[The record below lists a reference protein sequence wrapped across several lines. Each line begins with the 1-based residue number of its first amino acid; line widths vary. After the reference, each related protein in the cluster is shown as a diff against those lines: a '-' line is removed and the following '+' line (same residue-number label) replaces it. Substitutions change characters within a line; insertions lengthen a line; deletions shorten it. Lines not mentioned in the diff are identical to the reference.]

1 MDSKIEITFQRI
13 SANELKL
20 FFRTKEPL
28 ECEEPLLELGE
39 VTVQNLCDALGDECI
54 EAEKAAGLSLGSA
67 AEKLSKARGR
77 LVLING
83 WQSWSF
89 AGELKGRER
98 PRRALLRRDLNLFVD
113 HPAER
118 ALRRQAQRPH
128 TLCHWARRFFHRHDI
143 ISDFLLGLR
152 TGELRL
158 MLLSDNVERWSSPR
172 STDVDRVSKPNFS
185 GDSNDKSYYPD
196 YLPPVSFL
204 LRGDKICIFAYAAG
218 GSFAAGEIIARLCVF
233 IAPDYFSLKDRLSS
247 YWHADRRFEDLSWL
261 IEPKSISHGMIGG
274 YASWYNH
281 YTAIDERIIGDD
293 LKAIKANDNFVN
305 SYFLRRSLPTVFQID
320 DGWEVQVGDWQA
332 DPRKFP
338 NGMAE
343 MAQRIVAEGL
353 VPGIWLAPFLL
364 MPNSAIA
371 KTHPE
376 WLLRDTDG
384 RAIKAA
390 WNPNWGGDVWAL
402 DLSRPDV
409 ENYLISLFETIVNV
423 WGYRYL
429 KLDFLYAGL
438 MQGAF
443 SGRKGG
449 VWQHYTRIMARIL
462 EFSQASNG
470 EPVAFLS
477 CGAPIESTA
486 PFMPLM
492 RSGADTREHW
502 EWLQLRLIGH
512 QGRPSA
518 KVNLEDSIGRAILD
532 KTLLFCDPD
541 VIFYRT
547 DQTSLKDTE
556 KFLIGMVAAM
566 FGSQLMTSDDPARF
580 TNDARIESESDA
592 DALSEAAF
600 TKELVEWYRRI
611 EGKGF
616 GVERN
621 PGRTRGLYDFFSRD
635 GSIYGAINLSDRE
648 QLIIAELSESF
659 ELSRLSE
666 RSETSKS
673 SELSESSEFGVP
685 AASLEFPIPRHS
697 MIIFGI

>member
-1 MDSKIEITFQRI
+1 MDHEIEMTFQRI
-13 SANELKL
+13 SNDVLKI
-20 FFRTKEPL
+20 FFRAKEPI
-28 ECEEPLLELGE
+28 ECQEPLLELGAI
-39 VTVQNLCDALGDECI
+39 TVQNLCDALGDECI
-54 EAEKAAGLSLGSA
+54 EAEEAAGLGLGSA
-67 AEKLSKARGR
+67 VEKLSKARGR
-77 LVLING
+77 LVLVNG

-89 AGELKGRER
+89 AGELKGWER

-118 ALRRQAQRPH
+118 ALRLR
-128 TLCHWARRFFHRHDI
+128 ARRFFHRHDI
-143 ISDFLLGLR
+143 ISHFLLGLR

-158 MLLSDNVERWSSPR
+158 MLVSDNVERWSGPR
-172 STDVDRVSKPNFS
+172 STDADRISRADFS
-185 GDSNDKSYYPD
+185 GDSSDKSSCPH

-204 LRGDKICIFAYAAG
+204 LRGDKIRVFAYASG

-233 IAPDYFSLKDRLSS
+233 IGPDYFSLKDKLGS
-247 YWHADRRFEDLSWL
+247 YWAADRRFEELSWVSK
-261 IEPKSISHGMIGG
+261 PKSISHGMIGG

-281 YTAIDERIIGDD
+281 YTAIDEQIIGED
-293 LKAIKANDNFVN
+293 LEAIKANDNFVN
-305 SYFLRRSLPTVFQID
+305 SYFLQRGLPAVFQID
-320 DGWEVQVGDWQA
+320 DGWEIQVGDWQA
-332 DPRKFP
+332 DSHKFP

-364 MPNSAIA
+364 MPNSAITKA
-371 KTHPE
+371 HPE
-376 WLLRDTDG
+376 WLLRDKEG

-390 WNPNWGGDVWAL
+390 WNPNWGGDVWTL
-402 DLSRPDV
+402 DLSRSDV
-409 ENYLISLFETIVNV
+409 EDYLVSLFETIVNV

-438 MQGAF
+438 MQGVF

-449 VWQHYTRIMARIL
+449 AWQHYARIMARIL

-532 KTLLFCDPD
+532 KTLLLCDPD
-541 VIFYRT
+541 VIFCRT
-547 DQTSLKDTE
+547 DLTSLKDTE

-580 TNDARIESESDA
+580 ANDARTESESGTG
-592 DALSEAAF
+592 ALSEAAF
-600 TKELVEWYRRI
+600 TKELIEWYKRI
-611 EGKGF
+611 EGKEF

-621 PGRTRGLYDFFSRD
+621 PGRTRALYDFFSRD

-648 QLIIAELSESF
+648 QLSVFELSDFS

-666 RSETSKS
+666 WSETSESAALAPS
-673 SELSESSEFGVP
+673 S
-685 AASLEFPIPRHS
+685 EFPIPRHS
-697 MIIFGI
+697 MIIFGT